1 MDDIEKKSE
10 SLISEAYSRYASD
23 IHVVP
28 KETSADI
35 YFRRQQT
42 LDYYMSISKRTSERL
57 ISHFK
62 FYAGMDIGER
72 RKPQNGAMNISLREK
87 KLDLRLSTLP
97 TPFHESLVIRLL
109 PQDETFHLQD
119 LPVFRDS
126 YEQLASLIHRK
137 SGLVLLTGPTG
148 AGKSTTLYALLYEAK
163 RSLSRNIIT
172 LEEPIEKRTDSFI
185 QMEINEKAG
194 LSYYEGLKAI
204 LRHDPDIIMIGEI
217 RDEQTAHLAVRA
229 ALTGHLV
236 FSTLHTKNTLGAIER
251 LLEFNIPVHE
261 IEQTLI
267 AVTAQRLVKRICRY
281 CGEDCHRFCQEL
293 GRKRQAAI
301 IEFLVGKSLEEALW
315 KIKNNKILNAQ
326 AKTLASEIRK
336 AIALGAIS
344 EKSYQQW
351 IGDANEK
358 MERLEKSRVSHP
370 TRSFT

>member
-10 SLISEAYSRYASD
+10 SLITEAYARYASD
-23 IHVVP
+23 IHIVP
-28 KETSADI
+28 KEKNADI
-35 YFRRQQT
+35 YFRTQQA
-42 LDYYMSISKRTSERL
+42 LVYYMSISKRTSERL

-72 RKPQNGAMNISLREK
+72 RKPQNGAMDFTLGEK
-87 KLDLRLSTLP
+87 RIDLRLSTLP

-109 PQDETFHLQD
+109 PQDETFALQD
-119 LPVFRDS
+119 LPIFHRS
-126 YEQLASLIHRK
+126 YELLSSFIQRK
-137 SGLVLLTGPTG
+137 SGLVLITGPTG

-163 RSLSRNIIT
+163 RYLSRNIIT

-236 FSTLHTKNTLGAIER
+236 FSTLHTKDTIGALDR
-251 LLEFNIPVHE
+251 LLELNIPLHE

-267 AVTAQRLVKRICRY
+267 GVTAQRLVRRICQY
-281 CGEDCHRFCQEL
+281 CGANCNRFCQTL
-293 GRKRQAAI
+293 GRKKQAAI
-301 IEFLVGKSLEEALW
+301 FEFLTGKQLDETFLEM
-315 KIKNNKILNAQ
+315 KSGKRIQ
-326 AKTLASEIRK
+326 VQSKTLASEIRK
-336 AIALGAIS
+336 AIALGFIC
-344 EKSYQQW
+344 EKSYEQW
-351 IGDANEK
+351 IGETNEE
-358 MERLEKSRVSHP
+358 MERNEKSRIPHSTWP
-370 TRSFT
+370 IT